1 MPNSFRYVA
10 SEEKASQFYT
20 PCSLMERTNVT
31 ELVNA
36 CDVGCEDEWIFWLAY
51 EAARCSKFFS
61 YLWISSMEATA
72 MREDFTNLRPDA
84 DYDPLYQSAL
94 YRQKIDWLIS
104 INAILLFSVL
114 CHRTLNSGRVQ
125 MPTLAML
132 ADCDSK
138 IALFHKEKYYH
149 VCLALEGTEA
159 VNDRMASPKD
169 AQAIRNA
176 CDVQRTMCISGAGE
190 KPPSCAT

>member
-104 INAILLFSVL
+104 INAI
-114 CHRTLNSGRVQ
+114 
-125 MPTLAML
+125 
-132 ADCDSK
+132 
-138 IALFHKEKYYH
+138 
-149 VCLALEGTEA
+149 
-159 VNDRMASPKD
+159 
-169 AQAIRNA
+169 
-176 CDVQRTMCISGAGE
+176 
-190 KPPSCAT
+190 